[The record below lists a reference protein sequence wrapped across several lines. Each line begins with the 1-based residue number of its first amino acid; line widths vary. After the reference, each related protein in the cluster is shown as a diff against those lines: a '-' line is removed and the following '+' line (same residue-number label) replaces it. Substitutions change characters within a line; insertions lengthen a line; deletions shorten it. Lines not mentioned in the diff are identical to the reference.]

1 MQIPA
6 GPLRKDPNKQWLTGN
21 RNRKESHDEA
31 CDCVCVCVV
40 NCESEREKVKNKEKG
55 PARLRLQ
62 CMMGVGEGEESSRRN
77 ACCRAQAQ
85 GGDADGCVV
94 AFASHAA
101 GPATTWRQR
110 GWGSKTLHSDGPPR
124 EQNVLHSTPTP
135 LPHPHTSVPRKK
147 NAVQTYLLLP
157 AKCYAYSRGGGRSVC
172 CAAWHPI
179 RRCAMSAR
187 RGASKLR
194 EQIRLIVGRDKDPAA
209 TGPTAPPFYIS
220 VAMTSRSPLNHVLIH
235 VINK

>member
-1 MQIPA
+1 MTRPA
-6 GPLRKDPNKQWLTGN
+6 TASASAWWIVNLKERRWKIKKRGRRACACNAWWGWGRGRKAGGT
-21 RNRKESHDEA
+21 RA
-31 CDCVCVCVV
+31 A
-40 NCESEREKVKNKEKG
+40 
-55 PARLRLQ
+55 AR
-62 CMMGVGEGEESSRRN
+62 RR
-77 ACCRAQAQ
+77 RS
-85 GGDADGCVV
+85 GRGADGCVV

>member
-1 MQIPA
+1 MLPRA
-6 GPLRKDPNKQWLTGN
+6 GAGRGCGWMCCGIRITCSRTRHHVTTTRVRL
-21 RNRKESHDEA
+21 
-31 CDCVCVCVV
+31 
-40 NCESEREKVKNKEKG
+40 KNIALG
-55 PARLRLQ
+55 RPTT
-62 CMMGVGEGEESSRRN
+62 
-77 ACCRAQAQ
+77 RAKRA
-85 GGDADGCVV
+85 
-94 AFASHAA
+94 
-101 GPATTWRQR
+101 P
-110 GWGSKTLHSDGPPR
+110 LHSNAPPPPPH
-124 EQNVLHSTPTP
+124 LSAAKLP
-135 LPHPHTSVPRKK
+135 LPPHRPRKK